1 MISSPTSIIPW
12 STHNSS
18 SLKLISTYDSSS
30 SRHSRA
36 ETPVIASDEHGLAI
50 DEEQDIDDLFEKRFK
65 TKHYAG
71 SEKCEKKI
79 DGIEELLKKQSKQI
93 RTLYELQKSTNE
105 KITWIQNQLKQQT
118 NNNNDIDLNSKV
130 FIVNNFIFLFFK
142 ILFSLNNYL
151 YFFVTF

>member
-1 MISSPTSIIPW
+1 MIIPS
-12 STHNSS
+12 STRNSS

-30 SRHSRA
+30 SRHSRV
-36 ETPVIASDEHGLAI
+36 ETPVIASDEHELAI

-65 TKHYAG
+65 TKRYAS

-118 NNNNDIDLNSKV
+118 NNNNNDIDLNSKV
-130 FIVNNFIFLFFK
+130 FIVNNFIFY
-142 ILFSLNNYL
+142 FSKF
-151 YFFVTF
+151 YFL

>member
-1 MISSPTSIIPW
+1 MIIPS
-12 STHNSS
+12 STRNSS

-65 TKHYAG
+65 TKHYAS

-118 NNNNDIDLNSKV
+118 NNNNNDIDLNSKV
-130 FIVNNFIFLFFK
+130 FIVNNFIFY
-142 ILFSLNNYL
+142 FSKF
-151 YFFVTF
+151 YFL

>member
-1 MISSPTSIIPW
+1 MIIPS
-12 STHNSS
+12 STRNSS

-36 ETPVIASDEHGLAI
+36 ETPVIAI

-65 TKHYAG
+65 TKHYAS

-118 NNNNDIDLNSKV
+118 NNNNNDIDLNSKV
-130 FIVNNFIFLFFK
+130 FIVNNFIFY
-142 ILFSLNNYL
+142 FSKF
-151 YFFVTF
+151 YFL